1 MQANLNKLKRQLNK
15 KVFKSLSLLNVITI
29 AVAFMFLVGDVSA
42 IAWSHHNSHKITPV
56 KAVARKNVQKAKP
69 VVVTAP
75 TTTTSPTT
83 STKPTPMSAPVSVP
97 QTVSNNQHLALLCS
111 QAQGSYDQ
119 LSVSALNQEESETSA
134 ANGDA
139 AQINQINQTYN
150 SEVAGEYAG
159 YLEQVQAVPGCV
171 ADFSAPTP
179 FPMLPT
185 N

>member
-1 MQANLNKLKRQLNK
+1 MTRLSERLKVL
-15 KVFKSLSLLNVITI
+15 FKPLAHYGKTI
-29 AVAFMFLVGDVSA
+29 NIVVVLGFIMLA
-42 IAWSHHNSHKITPV
+42 IAGSLALTDYAKKPQTIILKQTSSHRNSV
-56 KAVARKNVQKAKP
+56 VQPKTT
-69 VVVTAP
+69 TAP
-75 TTTTSPTT
+75 TPTT
-83 STKPTPMSAPVSVP
+83 STPATTPTVTPAAVP

-119 LSVSALNQEESETSA
+119 LSTSALSQEESETSA
-134 ANGDA
+134 ADGDA

-179 FPMLPT
+179 FSMLPT

>member
-1 MQANLNKLKRQLNK
+1 MMDKVVRQIKKLDKKYAQL
-15 KVFKSLSLLNVITI
+15 FRISIVILVI
-29 AVAFMFLVGDVSA
+29 AVAGGATASA
-42 IAWSHHNSHKITPV
+42 HYFSMKTPQP
-56 KAVARKNVQKAKP
+56 KPVAQIAKP
-69 VVVTAP
+69 KSVKTVTPAP
-75 TTTTSPTT
+75 TTTSTT
-83 STKPTPMSAPVSVP
+83 ASNAATSAPTVTPTVTPAPVP

-119 LSVSALNQEESETSA
+119 LSVSALNQEESEVSA
-134 ANGDA
+134 ADGDA
-139 AQINQINQTYN
+139 SQINQINQTYD

-179 FPMLPT
+179 FPMLST